1 MVKLELPM
9 LLRVFDEP
17 LIVLL
22 VSVCDPLK
30 VATVESI
37 AIVTGAEP
45 LNDVPDNPVPMVK
58 VDVVLAVTVVEP
70 PRLTVLPLMVI
81 ELFCRPLF
89 WIAELIAEAGMLIVA
104 FAAVVS

>member
-1 MVKLELPM
+1 
-9 LLRVFDEP
+9 
-17 LIVLL
+17 
-22 VSVCDPLK
+22 LK
-30 VATVESI
+30 V
-37 AIVTGAEP
+37 
-45 LNDVPDNPVPMVK
+45 VPDAAPVPLLFIVK
-58 VDVVLAVTVVEP
+58 AAVVLAVTVVEP

>member
-1 MVKLELPM
+1 MPTCVAEPYEPADTVVLE
-9 LLRVFDEP
+9 R
-17 LIVLL
+17 
-22 VSVCDPLK
+22 
-30 VATVESI
+30 

-45 LNDVPDNPVPMVK
+45 LNDVPDNPVPIVK
-58 VDVVLAVTVVEP
+58 VDVVLAVKVVEP

>member
-37 AIVTGAEP
+37 AIVTGVEP
-45 LNDVPDNPVPMVK
+45 LNDVPDSPVPMVK
-58 VDVVLAVTVVEP
+58 VDVVLAVIVVDP
-70 PRLTVLPLMVI
+70 PKLTVLPLMVML
-81 ELFCRPLF
+81 LF
-89 WIAELIAEAGMLIVA
+89 AK
-104 FAAVVS
+104 